1 MSIYIQSRIDSG
13 VLLADSDL
21 PLKQPRILNCSGTEV
36 QAPMF
41 RKQQLENGS
50 FRYWFDAARLERW
63 TPDTPVLYSL
73 EANGEKVRFGYVSLR
88 PDGNRALLLNGSPVY
103 LRGYIRGI
111 VAHEHPNM
119 TGGTLKDAAVKNIR
133 QAKKYGFNLVRFHST
148 IPTPEFVEAADEEGM
163 FIHMEIGFAYE
174 VNDKAEKKNI
184 SMNNQKWKET
194 ILQYRNH
201 PSVAIFCIGNEMHN
215 SGHYKE
221 VRVLY
226 EQGRALAPGKLIM
239 DNSGWGEFDRQTAD
253 VFAQHIAYFFPFKHH
268 GGMFHSDAPWRIN
281 GSAYDEQLD
290 VASDRNGI
298 RAEVHRTIVPARPT
312 LAHEAVH
319 YIDIPDYVALNR
331 KFDEFCAKVGPAYLE
346 ANGIQKPRFM
356 TELPKLL
363 ERKGLMHK
371 VPDYIA
377 ASQQFKLAAIKT
389 YLEKCRL
396 SSLCGF
402 EMLQFADCLKYEN
415 KNGIV
420 DCFDDDK
427 FIPPEWMMEFNGNI
441 ALLADFESEV
451 YYYGDEIRG
460 KIWISDFLQKPPV
473 TEGDL
478 TLRIKKA
485 DGSLETV
492 YEGHHVTLSGGL
504 QQVADI
510 SLRFAP
516 EKTAQQL
523 TFQAEFLAGELHLTN
538 SWKLWVYPHVL
549 IERLP
554 ETRLNDAALE
564 KVLKASPA
572 VKPVADAVV
581 TDVLDDRVFAD
592 LEAGKTV
599 YLLYHRDAP
608 GHQYY
613 IPGALERFKP
623 CIWDRGSNL
632 GGIIYSEAIRKTL
645 ASNRYFDLN
654 WYGLLEGGYKI
665 CLDDFPAPVEE
676 LVCGVDKP
684 VRDRM
689 KGLVSGIKDFI
700 DQDTFRNF
708 SHLFS
713 VKVGKGTLAVCTFA
727 LKSPENPSVA
737 AFLAELF
744 NDQELVKTAK
754 NIDPAV
760 LKKYLADQTARG
772 VRKEDTMNHF
782 WEIDN
787 KLVEDTLFWEEAN
800 LDLRKIR

>member
-1 MSIYIQSRIDSG
+1 MSIYIQSRIESDL
-13 VLLADSDL
+13 VLADSDH
-21 PLKQPRILNCSGTEV
+21 PLKQPRILNVSGAEV

-41 RKQQLENGS
+41 REQKLENGS
-50 FRYWFDAARLERW
+50 FRYWFDASALELW
-63 TPDTPVLYSL
+63 TPDTPVLYVL

-148 IPTPEFVEAADEEGM
+148 IPTPEFVEAADEEGL

-174 VNDKAEKKNI
+174 MNEKAEKKNI
-184 SMNNQKWKET
+184 SMNNKKWEET
-194 ILQYRNH
+194 ILRYRNN

-215 SGHYKE
+215 SGHFKE

-253 VFAQHIAYFFPFKHH
+253 VYSQHIAYFFPFKHH
-268 GGMFHSDAPWRIN
+268 GEMFHSDAPWRIN

-290 VASDRNGI
+290 VASEKDGI
-298 RAEVHRTIVPARPT
+298 KAEIHRTIVPAKPT

-319 YIDIPDYVALNR
+319 YIDIPDYAALNR

-363 ERKGLMHK
+363 ERKGLTRK

-377 ASQQFKLAAIKT
+377 ASQQFKMAALKT

-451 YYYGDEIRG
+451 YYYGDVIRG
-460 KIWISDFLQKPPV
+460 KIWISDFLQKPAV
-473 TEGDL
+473 TEGSL
-478 TLRIKKA
+478 TLRVKKA

-492 YEGHHVTLSGGL
+492 YDGRHVTLSGGL

-516 EKTAQQL
+516 EKSAQQVI
-523 TFQAEFLAGELHLTN
+523 FQAEFQAEGLHLTN
-538 SWKLWVYPHVL
+538 SWKLWLYPHAA
-549 IERLP
+549 IDRLP
-554 ETRLNDAALE
+554 QTRLNNKDLE
-564 KVLKASPA
+564 KMLKASPA
-572 VKPVADAVV
+572 VKTAADAVV
-581 TDVLDDRVFAD
+581 TDVLDDRIFAD

-632 GGIIYSEAIRKTL
+632 GGIIYSDAVRKTM

-654 WYGLLEGGYKI
+654 WYGLLEGGYKV
-665 CLDDFPAPVEE
+665 CLDDFPVPVEE

-713 VKVGKGTLAVCTFA
+713 VKVGNGTLAVCTFA
-727 LKSPENPSVA
+727 LKSPENPPVA
-737 AFLAELF
+737 VFLAELF
-744 NDQELVKTAK
+744 NDPELVKT
-754 NIDPAV
+754 
-760 LKKYLADQTARG
+760 
-772 VRKEDTMNHF
+772 
-782 WEIDN
+782 
-787 KLVEDTLFWEEAN
+787 
-800 LDLRKIR
+800 